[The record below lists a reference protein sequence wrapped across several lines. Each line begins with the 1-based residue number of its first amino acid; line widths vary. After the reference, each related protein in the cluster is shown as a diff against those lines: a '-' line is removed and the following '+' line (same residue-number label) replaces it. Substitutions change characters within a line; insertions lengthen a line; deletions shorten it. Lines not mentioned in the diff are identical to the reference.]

1 MSSYSLVA
9 WAEFCHLQFSTPL
22 PEDVHFEHL
31 FIDTREIVDGSN
43 GVFFC
48 LKGRRNGH
56 DFIQDAID
64 KGVLAV
70 VIEKTTRLMN
80 LFLRVCLLCVV
91 QMFFWPCNKQH

>member
-70 VIEKTTRLMN
+70 VIEEDLS
-80 LFLRVCLLCVV
+80 LI
-91 QMFFWPCNKQH
+91 HI